1 MNTTNTTLTPNDG
14 AKERILSLIAN
25 IAHQAQIPID
35 SMAKLA
41 RMLAET
47 DDIEEI
53 KRLIATI
60 EKDYRIARQLLTD
73 IQSIVKNPDGQ
84 AEHYREELS
93 SAANAESIDVA
104 IKAEKAATD
113 EAQDK
118 EEQQKKIILVA
129 EDNNSNF
136 ILDIRH
142 LCFSNDLI

>member
-1 MNTTNTTLTPNDG
+1 MNTTSTTLTPNDG

-25 IAHQAQIPID
+25 IAHEAQIPID

-47 DDIEEI
+47 DDIEER

-118 EEQQKKIILVA
+118 EEQQK
-129 EDNNSNF
+129 
-136 ILDIRH
+136 
-142 LCFSNDLI
+142 